1 MSYGYL
7 DRDKEKNETLINLI
21 SIKSSSYL
29 VDDSLYELGNYFSS
43 IGSYDLAIKNYDKL
57 INKHKNSKLFART
70 KLNKGLAL
78 YNMGKIEASDSL
90 LRNLAIDLKDNPITL
105 QALKTLKEIAVDLD
119 NISEFTTWV
128 RTFNFKTF
136 SDNELEKTAF
146 EVVEN
151 YFLKGERKRAEKASN
166 IYLQSYPNGRYSVVS
181 IFYLAEIYFFKKN
194 GI

>member
-1 MSYGYL
+1 M
-7 DRDKEKNETLINLI
+7 
-21 SIKSSSYL
+21 

-57 INKHKNSKLFART
+57 INNHKNSKLFART

-105 QALKTLKEIAVDLD
+105 QAIKTLKEIAVDLD

-136 SDNELEKTAF
+136 S
-146 EVVEN
+146 
-151 YFLKGERKRAEKASN
+151 
-166 IYLQSYPNGRYSVVS
+166 
-181 IFYLAEIYFFKKN
+181 
-194 GI
+194 